1 MPPLFLALLTLTAT
15 AQINYP
21 YNPDENADAFISTP
35 DLMEFLV
42 VFGYE
47 WEQEEIQ
54 VDSIPL
60 SMYLS
65 SLEAMIEASGLRAP
79 CQSALPEGTNPG
91 QFHQWWLGGLG
102 TGHAQSGCTLP
113 LKALPE
119 ACNYVL
125 VEPTYFCGG
134 RRVHP
139 SRRVR
144 RVRRSWCHLRCA
156 DISEGEVVI
165 ATAGQRGGRLGACGG
180 TCAADEDGDGIC
192 DDGDCV
198 GKRRTNAVCAT
209 VRG

>member
-1 MPPLFLALLTLTAT
+1 MTSLFLALLTLTAT

-21 YNPDENADAFISTP
+21 FNPDENADAFISTP

-65 SLEAMIEASGLRAP
+65 SLEAMIEAS
-79 CQSALPEGTNPG
+79 ALPEGTNPG
-91 QFHQWWLGGLG
+91 QF
-102 TGHAQSGCTLP
+102 
-113 LKALPE
+113 
-119 ACNYVL
+119 L
-125 VEPTYFCGG
+125 VIVQLRPHGPRAFR

-144 RVRRSWCHLRCA
+144 RV
-156 DISEGEVVI
+156 
-165 ATAGQRGGRLGACGG
+165 
-180 TCAADEDGDGIC
+180 
-192 DDGDCV
+192 
-198 GKRRTNAVCAT
+198 
-209 VRG
+209 